1 MSVLFFHQ
9 SFENSYVWTTAGCF
23 LLGTFKL
30 HSSTRLLLQNPALLS
45 EQNGRWTFL
54 LFVFFF
60 LKLNLCLMLCVVHL
74 HCSNPVSTLV
84 FLICSWAFISYLS
97 LKYLTASKPM
107 NLHSEDRFEMNGMMI
122 SVISAGHGSTERLSS
137 VVTMGVLF

>member
-1 MSVLFFHQ
+1 MPHAICSSSPLFKPSFNISVL
-9 SFENSYVWTTAGCF
+9 N
-23 LLGTFKL
+23 LLMG
-30 HSSTRLLLQNPALLS
+30 
-45 EQNGRWTFL
+45 
-54 LFVFFF
+54 
-60 LKLNLCLMLCVVHL
+60 
-74 HCSNPVSTLV
+74 
-84 FLICSWAFISYLS
+84 FISYLS